1 MKYKTDKI
9 SLLFLLYNI
18 EDKRQYNCK
27 NITKKLIDYKKRCK
41 LCIIMKN

>member
-1 MKYKTDKI
+1 MKLEVLIMKYKTDKI

-27 NITKKLIDYKKRCK
+27 NITKKIDRLQKEV
-41 LCIIMKN
+41 